1 MVNNIYHS
9 VSLTPGLGYL
19 TSLGAEMQQLK
30 QYATHLYKQ
39 WQVPQSL
46 PK

>member
-19 TSLGAEMQQLK
+19 TSLGSEMHPYLL
-30 QYATHLYKQ
+30 AT
-39 WQVPQSL
+39 L
-46 PK
+46 PCNN